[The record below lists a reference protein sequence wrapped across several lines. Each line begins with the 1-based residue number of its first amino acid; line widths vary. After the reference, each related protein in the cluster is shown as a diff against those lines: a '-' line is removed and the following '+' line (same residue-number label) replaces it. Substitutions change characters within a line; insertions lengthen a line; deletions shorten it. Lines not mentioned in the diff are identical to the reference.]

1 MLNNKKKLLEYF
13 FLFIIIIISSSFDL
27 FTLLFALS
35 LLLVSYFNF
44 GIETSFKNSTST
56 KEKHGINEKRSSR
69 LGGIIILFFI
79 IINLLFE
86 NNLNLIIN
94 ESEKLTFYI
103 IIIFFI
109 SFLGLADDVL
119 NGINYG
125 VKLYFLFFS
134 ILILIFTNN
143 EFLVNSSEIYFLDYF
158 LNNYIFSFV
167 ITFFIISGFI
177 NASNMADGANGIL
190 SGIAFCFCL
199 ILFLHTNELIFFI
212 LFKFLFIFFL
222 YNILISNVFLGD
234 TGSYFLGFIIST
246 ISLYYFNNNQISAG
260 FFACTLSYPCLE
272 IIFSIFRRLKLRQ
285 NPFKPDNQHL
295 HNLIFI
301 FLKKNFKKFNYTNSL
316 TGITINLLFVLPSFI
331 YYLYCRDINDIY
343 FWYIFAFHVFVYFFS
358 YTFILQQKTNNNI
371 D

>member
-1 MLNNKKKLLEYF
+1 MANNKKKFLEYF

-35 LLLVSYFNF
+35 LLLVSYFNL
-44 GIETSFKNSTST
+44 GIETTFKNSTTT
-56 KEKHGINEKRSSR
+56 KQKHGINKKRSSR
-69 LGGIIILFFI
+69 LGGIIILSFI
-79 IINLLFE
+79 VINLLFDH
-86 NNLNLIIN
+86 NLNLIIN
-94 ESEKLTFYI
+94 ETEKLIFYI
-103 IIIFFI
+103 IIMFFI

-119 NGINYG
+119 NGINY
-125 VKLYFLFFS
+125 VFKLYVLFFS

-143 EFLVNSSEIYFLDYF
+143 VFLVNSSGIYFLDYF

-190 SGIAFCFCL
+190 SGIAFCFSL

-222 YNILISNVFLGD
+222 YNIFISNVFLGD

-260 FFACTLSYPCLE
+260 FFACILSYPCLE
-272 IIFSIFRRLKLRQ
+272 IIFSILRRFRLRQ
-285 NPFKPDNQHL
+285 NPFKPDNKHL

-301 FLKKNFKKFNYTNSL
+301 FLKKNLKKFNYTNSL
-316 TGITINLLFVLPSFI
+316 TGITINIFFVLPAFS
-331 YYLYCRDINDIY
+331 YYLYYKDFNDVH
-343 FWYIFAFHVFVYFFS
+343 FWYIFVFHVFFYISS
-358 YTFILQQKTNNNI
+358 YTYILQQTTNRNI

>member
-1 MLNNKKKLLEYF
+1 MVNNKKRFLEYF
-13 FLFIIIIISSSFDL
+13 FLFMIIIISTSFDL

-44 GIETSFKNSTST
+44 GIETAFKNNTST
-56 KEKHGINEKRSSR
+56 QEKHGINEKRSSR
-69 LGGIIILFFI
+69 LGGIIILSFI
-79 IINLLFE
+79 VINLLFDH
-86 NNLNLIIN
+86 NLNLIIT
-94 ESEKLTFYI
+94 ETEKLSFYI

-125 VKLYFLFFS
+125 IKLYFLLFS

-143 EFLVNSSEIYFLDYF
+143 VFLVSSSGTHILDYF
-158 LNNYIFSFV
+158 LNNYLISFI

-190 SGIAFCFCL
+190 SGIAFCFSL

-222 YNILISNVFLGD
+222 YNIFISNVFLGD

-246 ISLYYFNNNQISAG
+246 ISLYYFNNNEISAG
-260 FFACTLSYPCLE
+260 FFACILSYPCLE
-272 IIFSIFRRLKLRQ
+272 IIFSIFRRLILRQ

-301 FLKKNFKKFNYTNSL
+301 FLKKNLKKFNYTNSL
-316 TGITINLLFVLPSFI
+316 TGIIINLLFVLPAFL
-331 YYLYCRDINDIY
+331 YYLGYRDFYNIH
-343 FWYIFAFHVFVYFFS
+343 FWYIFAFHVFVYIAS
-358 YTFILQQKTNNNI
+358 YTYILQQTTNSKI